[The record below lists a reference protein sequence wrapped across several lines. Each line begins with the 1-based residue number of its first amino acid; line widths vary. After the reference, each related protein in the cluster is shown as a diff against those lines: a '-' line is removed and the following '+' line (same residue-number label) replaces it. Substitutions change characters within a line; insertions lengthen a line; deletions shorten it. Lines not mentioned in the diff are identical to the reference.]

1 MDPDVL
7 TKYLSFAF
15 FLNSTNLF
23 FQYYTMISTHLYFD
37 ITLCK
42 NSQIL
47 IKIIYYLFSRNF
59 AMPRVLD
66 GDL

>member
-1 MDPDVL
+1 MDTDVL

-23 FQYYTMISTHLYFD
+23 QYYAMTSTHLYFD

-47 IKIIYYLFSRNF
+47 IKIIYYLFPRNV

>member
-1 MDPDVL
+1 M
-7 TKYLSFAF
+7 T
-15 FLNSTNLF
+15 
-23 FQYYTMISTHLYFD
+23 STHLYFD

-47 IKIIYYLFSRNF
+47 IKIIYYVFPRNF
-59 AMPRVLD
+59 DVPRVLD